1 MTNVQKIIIAGCLFL
16 LGIQVKAQVLETKQ
30 QDKPDTLT
38 MADRIALRT
47 NTLDW
52 LLLIPNVSA
61 EFDLGKTNTNH
72 WAVGMGVRYNWQTK
86 HHFKPAMVYNLAEV
100 RAEARYY
107 WHTQKI
113 DTTFNIN
120 PHERIIEKDDTTIV
134 KKDYLGR
141 LFSTRRYELKHPNT
155 TYYRGAYVAANK
167 YSLLFGKTGHQGKA
181 IQAGFLYG
189 IVKPLYEFKNGN
201 TLDLDLGFSAG
212 ICMTTY
218 DEFEHDREDDC
229 YPVTGHK
236 NWGIVPFPVINEL
249 RFAFIYRFG
258 SYPLTKKYRWQ
269 IDVDREFRE
278 QQQAIADSLRQLR
291 ADNMA
296 RSHEVKMLQE
306 MFNKYYNED
315 NPDVKKETEKQLQ
328 EIETRANIE
337 AKKAADKGKKAVK
350 EAKPAKAEK
359 APKAEK
365 AEKPKK
371 EKVEKPKKEKK
382 SKKDKKA
389 EEKENPD
396 TPADAPEQ
404 PQKQEETPTNEA

>member
-1 MTNVQKIIIAGCLFL
+1 MENF
-16 LGIQVKAQVLETKQ
+16 
-30 QDKPDTLT
+30 
-38 MADRIALRT
+38 
-47 NTLDW
+47 
-52 LLLIPNVSA
+52 
-61 EFDLGKTNTNH
+61 
-72 WAVGMGVRYNWQTK
+72 
-86 HHFKPAMVYNLAEV
+86 
-100 RAEARYY
+100 
-107 WHTQKI
+107 
-113 DTTFNIN
+113 
-120 PHERIIEKDDTTIV
+120 
-134 KKDYLGR
+134 
-141 LFSTRRYELKHPNT
+141 
-155 TYYRGAYVAANK
+155 
-167 YSLLFGKTGHQGKA
+167 
-181 IQAGFLYG
+181 
-189 IVKPLYEFKNGN
+189 
-201 TLDLDLGFSAG
+201 
-212 ICMTTY
+212 
-218 DEFEHDREDDC
+218 
-229 YPVTGHK
+229 
-236 NWGIVPFPVINEL
+236 
-249 RFAFIYRFG
+249 RFG

-296 RSHEVKMLQE
+296 RNHEVKMLQE

-315 NPDVKKETEKQLQ
+315 DPDVKKKTEKQLQ